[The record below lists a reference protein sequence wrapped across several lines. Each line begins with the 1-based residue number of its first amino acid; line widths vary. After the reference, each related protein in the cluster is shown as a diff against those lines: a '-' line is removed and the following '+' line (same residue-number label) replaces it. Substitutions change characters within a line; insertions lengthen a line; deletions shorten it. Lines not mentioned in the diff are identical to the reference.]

1 MEEDCMNADGARAAG
16 RDLERNA
23 VGVGGIVFLVLAAAA
38 PMAAIVGAMPVGVAL
53 GNGVGFAGSYL
64 LAAIVLLLF
73 AVGYAA
79 MSRHVTNAGAFYSY
93 VTRGLGRDVGSAAGY
108 VALLAYNAMAVAL
121 SAAVGF
127 FAHSTF
133 QSEFSINLPWAL
145 WWLIA
150 VAIVA
155 VLAYREI
162 TLTARTLG
170 LALIC
175 EVLILLIFDVAVLLN
190 HGFRGFS
197 THDFAPSVVFS
208 GAVGVALTYAFA
220 SFVGFEATAIYGE
233 EARDPQRT
241 VARAT
246 YIALTIIGVFYTL
259 TTWAVVSSYGTK
271 TAQAAAGKAPSSFVF
286 AANLH
291 EVNKFTTDVMQVLV
305 VTSLFAGFLA
315 FHQAASRYM
324 FALSRDGLLPRAVG
338 RVHRVHH
345 SPVIAG
351 AIQILLVLI
360 VVGALGL
367 AGQDPYLQIS
377 VPILGLGTLGVI
389 LLQAGASVA
398 VVAFFRRRRDERLW
412 TTLIA
417 PGLGSAGLITSA
429 VLVCIN
435 FGALTA
441 STSTVVKLLPWLYL
455 IAFATGAVVA
465 FWLRSA
471 RPYRYRQMGA
481 NHGVADGLEE
491 LGPLELAEQSIG
503 V

>member
-1 MEEDCMNADGARAAG
+1 VSSYTNGAGAG
-16 RDLERNA
+16 EPRLERNA

-53 GNGVGFAGSYL
+53 GNGVGFPGSYL
-64 LAAIVLLLF
+64 VAVLVLLLF

-93 VTRGLGRDVGSAAGY
+93 VTRGLGRDLGSAAGY
-108 VALLAYNAMAVAL
+108 IALVAYNAMAIAL

-127 FAHSTF
+127 FAHATF
-133 QSEFSINLPWAL
+133 ESEFSINLPWAV

-162 TLTARTLG
+162 SLTARALG
-170 LALIC
+170 VALVC
-175 EVLILLIFDVAVLLN
+175 EVLILLIFDVAVLVN

-233 EARDPQRT
+233 EARDPHRT

-259 TTWAVVSSYGTK
+259 TTWAAISSYGTK
-271 TAQAAAGKAPSSFVF
+271 TAQAAAGKDPSSFVF

-291 EVNKFTTDVMQVLV
+291 EVNEFTTDVMQVLV

-324 FALSRDGLLPRAVG
+324 FALSRDGLLPRPVG
-338 RVHRVHH
+338 RVHPAHH
-345 SPVIAG
+345 SPFIAS
-351 AIQILLVLI
+351 AIQILLVVI
-360 VVGALGL
+360 VLGALGL

-389 LLQAGASVA
+389 LLQAGASVS

-441 STSTVVKLLPWLYL
+441 STSTLVKLLPWLYL
-455 IAFATGAVVA
+455 VALLAGSAVA

-471 RPYRYRQMGA
+471 RPHLYRQMGA
-481 NHGVADGLEE
+481 NHGVADDLEE
-491 LGPLELAEQSIG
+491 LRTLELAKQPAG